1 MRRIVRLGAL
11 PLGIL
16 IVGFVAFRVLLSM
29 RETPARVDRSYS
41 GPLVE
46 AMKLPLIS
54 VRVTVEAHG
63 TVRPSDQIDLVPQ
76 VSGVA
81 VWKSESLEAGGFFSE
96 GDLLVQID
104 PEEYELALRRSEAE
118 VAQSEYRLAL
128 AKEES
133 VVARREWER
142 LTTDSGVPPETAN
155 PLVFRLPQLRAAEA
169 DLKAARARLAESRLH
184 LQRTRLSAPF
194 DGRVRESRMDAGQ
207 FVNTGQPIARLY
219 SIEKAEI
226 VLPVPD
232 EDLAWFAVPTTARR
246 DGRSGMLSTAPAD
259 RESITGGG
267 ETGSEVVVSGWYA
280 GKEHRWEG
288 RLVRAEGELD
298 PRSRM
303 VHLVAEVD
311 RPYAETY
318 SAPLVVGMFV
328 DVQIL
333 GREVDDVRR
342 VPRRA
347 VRPGN
352 LVWVVGRDQIL
363 RVRPVQVAHASNEE
377 MLVRFD
383 TKPGEKIVLSQLS
396 GVTDGMKVRVAEESA
411 L

>member
-1 MRRIVRLGAL
+1 MRRIVRLVAL

-16 IVGFVAFRVLLSM
+16 ILGFVVFRVLLSM
-29 RETPARVDRSYS
+29 SEPPARVDRSYS

-46 AMKLPLIS
+46 ALELPAVS

-63 TVRPSDQIDLVPQ
+63 TVRPSAQIDLVPQ

-81 VWKSESLEAGGFFSE
+81 VWKSEALEAGGFFAN
-96 GDLLVQID
+96 GDLLLQID
-104 PEEYELALRRSEAE
+104 PEEYELAVERSEAE
-118 VAQSEYRLAL
+118 VAQSQYRLAI

-133 VVARREWER
+133 EVARSEWER
-142 LTTDSGVPPETAN
+142 LSTNDGAALEPAN
-155 PLVFRLPQLRAAEA
+155 PLVFRLPQLHAAEA
-169 DLKAARARLAESRLH
+169 DLKAAMARLAEARLR
-184 LQRTRLSAPF
+184 LRRTRLKAPF
-194 DGRVRESRMDAGQ
+194 NGRVRSSRIDAGQ
-207 FVNTGQPIARLY
+207 FVNTGQALAQLY

-232 EDLAWFAVPTTARR
+232 EDLAWFEVPTNTPSDGGSRLLGDASAEVTPVRAVR
-246 DGRSGMLSTAPAD
+246 D
-259 RESITGGG
+259 I
-267 ETGSEVVVSGWYA
+267 GSNVIIAGWYA
-280 GKEHRWEG
+280 GQEHRWYG

-303 VHLVAEVD
+303 VHLVAEIE
-311 RPYAETY
+311 RPYDKSY

-352 LVWVVGRDQIL
+352 LVWVVDGDQIL
-363 RVRPVQVAHASNEE
+363 RVRPVQVAHASKEE
-377 MLVRFD
+377 MLVRID
-383 TKPGEKIVLSQLS
+383 MEPGEKIVVSQLA
-396 GVTDGMKVRVAEESA
+396 GVTDGMKVRVAEEST

>member
-1 MRRIVRLGAL
+1 MRPVVRLAAL

-16 IVGFVAFRVLLSM
+16 IVGFVVFRMLLSM
-29 RETPARVDRSYS
+29 REAPARVDRTYS

-46 AMKLPLIS
+46 AMELPAVS

-63 TVRPSDQIDLVPQ
+63 TVRPGAQIDLVPQ

-81 VWKSESLEAGGFFSE
+81 VWKSEALEAGGFFSK

-104 PEEYELALRRSEAE
+104 PEEYELALLHSQAE
-118 VAQSEYRLAL
+118 VAQSQYRLAI

-133 VVARREWER
+133 EVARREWKR
-142 LTTDSGVPPETAN
+142 LSTAEGAATQTAN
-155 PLVFRLPQLRAAEA
+155 PLVFRLPQLHAAEA
-169 DLKAARARLAESRLH
+169 DLKAAMARLAQARLR

-194 DGRVRESRMDAGQ
+194 DGRVRDSRMDAGQ
-207 FVNTGQPIARLY
+207 FVNSGQAIAQLY

-232 EDLAWFAVPTTARR
+232 ADLAWFAVPTATYR
-246 DGRSGMLSTAPAD
+246 DGRSRMLGAASAEEA
-259 RESITGGG
+259 SIPEGG
-267 ETGSEVVVSGWYA
+267 EIGSDIVVSGWYA
-280 GKEHRWEG
+280 GKEHRWDG

-311 RPYAETY
+311 RPYDGSY

-363 RVRPVQVAHASNEE
+363 RVRPVQVAHARKEE
-377 MLVRFD
+377 MLVRID
-383 TKPGEKIVLSQLS
+383 MKPGEKIVLSQLS
-396 GVTDGMKVRVAEESA
+396 GVTDGMKVRVAEEPA

>member
-16 IVGFVAFRVLLSM
+16 ILGFVVFRVLLSM
-29 RETPARVDRSYS
+29 SEAPARVDRAYS

-46 AMKLPLIS
+46 ALKFPAVS
-54 VRVTVEAHG
+54 VRVTVEAQG
-63 TVRPSDQIDLVPQ
+63 TVRPSAQIDLVPQ

-81 VWKSESLEAGGFFSE
+81 VWKSDALEAGGFFSK

-104 PEEYELALRRSEAE
+104 PEEYELALQRSEAE
-118 VAQSEYRLAL
+118 VAQSQYRLAI

-133 VVARREWER
+133 EVARREWER
-142 LTTDSGVPPETAN
+142 LSTNGDAPLEAAN
-155 PLVFRLPQLRAAEA
+155 PLVFRLPQLHAAEA
-169 DLKAARARLAESRLH
+169 DLKAAMARLAEARLR
-184 LQRTRLSAPF
+184 LQRTRLKAPF
-194 DGRVRESRMDAGQ
+194 DGRVRGSRIDAGQ
-207 FVNTGQPIARLY
+207 FVNTGQAVAQLY

-232 EDLAWFAVPTTARR
+232 EDLAWFEVPTKTHSE
-246 DGRSGMLSTAPAD
+246 GRSGLLGDTTSEVASVGAVGD
-259 RESITGGG
+259 
-267 ETGSEVVVSGWYA
+267 TGSDVIIAGWYA
-280 GKEHRWEG
+280 GEEHRWDG
-288 RLVRAEGELD
+288 RLIRAEGELD
-298 PRSRM
+298 PKSRM
-303 VHLVAEVD
+303 VHLVAEID
-311 RPYAETY
+311 RPYDDSY
-318 SAPLVVGMFV
+318 SAPLIVGMFV

-352 LVWVVGRDQIL
+352 LVWVVDGDQIL
-363 RVRPVQVAHASNEE
+363 RVRPVQVAHTSKEE
-377 MLVRFD
+377 MLVRID
-383 TKPGEKIVLSQLS
+383 MEPGEKIVVSQLT
-396 GVTDGMKVRVAEESA
+396 GVTNGMKVRVAEESA